1 MEECGRG
8 GPWHSQFGKEKPGL
22 VGFCPGS
29 GMFSKEGAAPETAV
43 GKFALWATCK
53 GWKDEGRREM
63 PVLQT

>member
-1 MEECGRG
+1 MAEE
-8 GPWHSQFGKEKPGL
+8 GPGIPSLERRSQGL
-22 VGFCPGS
+22 LGFCLGS

-53 GWKDEGRREM
+53 GWKGEGRREM